1 MFVLFNDS
9 YQVGS
14 LWLQVCL
21 LTKNKAKKLELFV
34 ADEFFLCPK
43 VDTEQRGQSLVR
55 GDHNHI

>member
-1 MFVLFNDS
+1 MLFSDS
-9 YQVGS
+9 YQAGS

-21 LTKNKAKKLELFV
+21 LTKNKTKKLELFV
-34 ADEFFLCPK
+34 DDELFLYPK

>member
-21 LTKNKAKKLELFV
+21 LTKNKTKKLELFV
-34 ADEFFLCPK
+34 DDELFLCPR
-43 VDTEQRGQSLVR
+43 VDTEQRGESLVR
-55 GDHNHI
+55 GDHSHI